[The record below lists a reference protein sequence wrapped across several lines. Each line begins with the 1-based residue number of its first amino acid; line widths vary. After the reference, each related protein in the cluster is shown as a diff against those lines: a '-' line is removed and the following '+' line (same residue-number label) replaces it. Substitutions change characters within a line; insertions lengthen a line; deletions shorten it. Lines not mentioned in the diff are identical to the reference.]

1 MNTRVLCTLLLSA
14 LMLTGCG
21 RMSLYND
28 LTESQANQVAAALLG
43 NGVDAEKKLSK
54 DKKGWMVSVQKA
66 DMAYAM
72 QILNAEGLPSE
83 RYETLG
89 EVFRKKGFVSSPL
102 EEKARYLHGLSQEL
116 SHTLSTLDG
125 VRHARVH
132 IAMPDRDVLT
142 NEAKPSSASIV
153 IVAHPNANI
162 GQRETDI
169 KAIVKDS
176 IEGLDDVN
184 KVTVKFF
191 DGEVVEPPMAESPT
205 VLKAQL
211 GAVTNPVVLAL
222 LFGTGIIGWLV
233 AFWRA
238 RRTADMVARERDAR
252 R

>member
-1 MNTRVLCTLLLSA
+1 MKARVLCTLLLSA
-14 LMLTGCG
+14 LVLAGCG
-21 RMSLYND
+21 RMSLYNN
-28 LTESQANQVAAALLG
+28 LTEAQANQVAAALLG
-43 NGVDAEKKLSK
+43 NGVDAQKKLSK
-54 DKKGWMVSVQKA
+54 DKKGWVVNVQKA

-116 SHTLSTLDG
+116 ARTLSTLEG

-153 IVAHPNANI
+153 IVAHPEANI
-162 GQRETDI
+162 SQRETDI

-191 DGEVVEPPMAESPT
+191 DGQAVEAPIAQAPT

-211 GAVTNPVVLAL
+211 GAVANPIVLAL
-222 LFGTGIIGWLV
+222 LFGTGIIGWLI
-233 AFWRA
+233 AYWRV
-238 RRTADMVARERDAR
+238 RRGTVIVDSNRDQR
-252 R
+252 P